1 LNSNYARDLKNFAD
15 KLASDDCLSE
25 SEIKTTMAKLDLIY
39 TEDEI
44 ERLNRVLLALHP
56 ISKRITEDHSLNN
69 NLKKEINH

>member
-1 LNSNYARDLKNFAD
+1 MNSNYAQNLKDFAD
-15 KLASDDCLSE
+15 KLASDDNLSE
-25 SEIKTTMAKLDLIY
+25 SEIKKTMSTLGLVY

-56 ISKRITEDHSLNN
+56 ISKRITEETT